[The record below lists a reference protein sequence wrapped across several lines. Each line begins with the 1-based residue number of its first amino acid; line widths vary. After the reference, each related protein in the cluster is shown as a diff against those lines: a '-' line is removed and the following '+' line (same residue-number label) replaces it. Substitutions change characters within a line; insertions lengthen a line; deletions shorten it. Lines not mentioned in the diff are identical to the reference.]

1 MNQITF
7 GVRREETIL
16 PSPGP
21 GTYSP
26 ERGDHLVLERYA
38 AYDFAKQTERKESTF
53 ESLIGPGSYKA
64 GFNFG
69 EDLNKVTIGVRRE
82 DSISQTPGPGTYS
95 PEKADAVT
103 YQRASAADFAK

>member
-7 GVRREETIL
+7 GVRREETLL

-38 AYDFAKQTERKESTF
+38 AYDFAKQTERKDSTF

-69 EDLNKVTIGVRRE
+69 YDLNKVTIGVRRE